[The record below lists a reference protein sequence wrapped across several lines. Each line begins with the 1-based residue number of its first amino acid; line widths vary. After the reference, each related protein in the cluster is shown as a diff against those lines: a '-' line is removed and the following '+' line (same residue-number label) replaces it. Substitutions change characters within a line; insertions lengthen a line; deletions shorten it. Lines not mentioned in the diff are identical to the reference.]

1 MGAAPKTESLTL
13 AAFGLTILFW
23 ASAFASIRV
32 GLETFGPGH
41 LALLRFLVASSVL
54 VVYALLTRMK
64 LPETRDLPS
73 IAVAGFLGF
82 TIHYLGISYG
92 EVTVSA
98 GAASLL
104 TASAT
109 IFTALLAVA
118 FLGEKLDVRGWVG
131 TLVGFAGVAMISFGE
146 EGGVRLDPGA
156 LAILVAAFSTSL
168 YLVFQKPRLEKYGSL
183 RFTAYAIWLGTVP
196 MLLFLP
202 GLAGAVRAAPPAA
215 TLNVVYLGTFPTV
228 FAYVALAYA
237 VSRTKVSSA
246 ASFLYLTSPLAI
258 LIAFLW
264 LGEVPSA
271 LAIVGGAVV
280 LLGVMAVT
288 LRRRSGEEVT

>member
-1 MGAAPKTESLTL
+1 MGAAPRIGSLTL
-13 AAFGLTILFW
+13 AALGLAILFW
-23 ASAFASIRV
+23 ASAFASIRA

-41 LALLRFLVASSVL
+41 LTLLRFLVASFVL
-54 VVYALLTRMK
+54 LAYALVTRMR
-64 LPETRDLPS
+64 LPETKDLPA

-82 TIHYLGISYG
+82 TVYYLGVSYG

-104 TASAT
+104 TASAP

-118 FLGEKLDVRGWVG
+118 FLGERLDARSWVG
-131 TLVGFAGVAMISFGE
+131 ILVGFAGVAMISFGE
-146 EGGVRLDPGA
+146 EGSMRLDLGA
-156 LAILVAAFSTSL
+156 PVILIAAFSTSL

-202 GLAGAVRAAPPAA
+202 GLAGEVRAAPLAA
-215 TLNVVYLGTFPTV
+215 TLNAVYLGTFPTV
-228 FAYVALAYA
+228 VAYVALAYA
-237 VSRTKVSSA
+237 VSRMRVSSA
-246 ASFLYLTSPLAI
+246 ASFLYLTPPLAI

-264 LGEVPSA
+264 LGEVPSV
-271 LAIVGGAVV
+271 LSIVGGAVV
-280 LLGVMAVT
+280 LLGVLAVN
-288 LRRRSGEEVT
+288 LRR